1 MKQKHVITILA
12 AALLALAGC
21 GGGGGGTMPLSTND
35 SQPRVIMIDEKAL
48 DSAVEVSVGDLL
60 SGSLSSTNEVD
71 YYKVQIDGPGR
82 LVIGIEDENL
92 IVRVFTPDGEEIP
105 TRTGSTVAD
114 ILESTWEKI
123 ADKRGPQLII
133 AIYHRGK
140 DVIETAG
147 YVYGQKKE
155 DAVNFYRDITGLTEA
170 DQLAA
175 LEKAND
181 RLNEARN
188 TIRDKKDGNLEPVNR
203 RDLTRLKTA
212 IDALDTAWDAAD
224 KVASDAKEDYQQNII
239 NSRARYQ
246 DYSREFE
253 LDNLQV
259 AANKLERALIVAEN
273 NVSLLSIENANAAL
287 EVLKTALDTSEY
299 LNDDNRKRYQG
310 IYDNGRDTLQEFRNR
325 ADQSEMQEPKIPENP
340 VGLGLNI
347 TAGGQINI
355 GDKVL
360 NVTHFER
367 TDGVSNLPGGTNQ
380 RYHVHCPGTDT
391 NNTQCT
397 FTRITTFLP
406 GVGESELGT
415 DLLSGS
421 TDASF
426 SRLRQLF
433 ANSDD
438 GVEEL
443 GKLYGMNMVN
453 IPVQLWTEEEGANA
467 RARNEAILD
476 QNPDILD
483 DINGRDIGDLLN
495 DFGLDTSDLDFLRD
509 LDSADL
515 ESAIRNID
523 QITNIKISSYGGYGQ
538 WMVFHTLDNFT
549 TEDKDDGLPNIWI
562 GNWGSAFGELYKNES
577 GPSRPSANPGSAIWS
592 GAMVGREPDS
602 ANAIGDEHVHG
613 KSELEY
619 NFSNHTV
626 DVRFTNMVRRKS
638 GNPASEP
645 SWSWND
651 VPVNTDASFFIP
663 GHGNHQPDQNPHNT
677 RGYIDGDFYGPQGQ
691 EAAGV
696 FELPK
701 GMVGAFGAVRGK

>member
-1 MKQKHVITILA
+1 MKQTHSIAILIITMLA
-12 AALLALAGC
+12 VAGC
-21 GGGGGGTMPLSTND
+21 GGGGGGTIPPSTD
-35 SQPRVIMIDEKAL
+35 PSQHRVIMIDEKTL
-48 DSAVEVSVGDLL
+48 DSAIEVSFGDLL
-60 SGSLSSTNEVD
+60 SGSLSSANEVD

-105 TRTGSTVAD
+105 TRTGSTVAE
-114 ILESTWEKI
+114 ISESIWDKI
-123 ADKRGPQLII
+123 ADKRLPQLII
-133 AIYHRGK
+133 AIYHRSK
-140 DVIETAG
+140 DAIEKAG

-155 DAVNFYRDITGLTEA
+155 DAVNFYRDISGITETN
-170 DQLAA
+170 QLLA
-175 LEKAND
+175 LIEAND
-181 RLNEARN
+181 RLRDARN
-188 TIRDKKDGNLEPVNR
+188 TIRNKKDRNLEPVNR

-212 IDALDTAWDAAD
+212 IDALDTTLTEAD
-224 KVASDAKEDYQQNII
+224 KVAFDTKENYQQTII
-239 NSRARYQ
+239 NSRTQYQ

-259 AANKLERALIVAEN
+259 AANKLERALIKAEN
-273 NVSLLSIENANAAL
+273 NVSLSLSTTNDVLAAANDAL

-299 LNDDNRKRYQG
+299 INDNNRKRYQE
-310 IYDNGRDTLQEFRNR
+310 IYDNGWDTLQEIRKR
-325 ADQSEMQEPKIPENP
+325 ADQSERQEPKIPENP
-340 VGLGLNI
+340 VGPRLNI

-355 GDKVL
+355 NNGDQNNKEL

-367 TDGVSNLPGGTNQ
+367 TDTVSNLPDGTKQ
-380 RYHVHCPGTDT
+380 RSHVHCPGTGE

-397 FTRITTFLP
+397 YTRITTFLP
-406 GVGESELGT
+406 AFGESELGP
-415 DLLSGS
+415 DLLFGGSGS
-421 TDASF
+421 LDASF

-433 ANSDD
+433 ANADD

-453 IPVQLWTEEEGANA
+453 IPVRLWTEEESA
-467 RARNEAILD
+467 RC
-476 QNPDILD
+476 
-483 DINGRDIGDLLN
+483 N
-495 DFGLDTSDLDFLRD
+495 DFVGDGSCLTEF
-509 LDSADL
+509 
-515 ESAIRNID
+515 
-523 QITNIKISSYGGYGQ
+523 ITSSYGGYGQ

-549 TEDKDDGLPNIWI
+549 TEDKDDGVPNIWI
-562 GNWGSAFGELYKNES
+562 GNWGSAFGTLYKNS
-577 GPSRPSANPGSAIWS
+577 SGGPSRPSAALGSAIWS
-592 GAMVGREPDS
+592 GAMVGLEPGS
-602 ANAIGDEHVHG
+602 VNAGVDVYVHG

-626 DVRFTNMVRRKS
+626 DVRFSNMVRRNS
-638 GNPASEP
+638 GNPASDP

-663 GHGNHQPDQNPHNT
+663 RHGNHEPDQNPHDT

>member
-1 MKQKHVITILA
+1 MKQKHVMTILA
-12 AALLALAGC
+12 AALFVLAGC
-21 GGGGGGTMPLSTND
+21 GGGGGGTMPPSTNP
-35 SQPRVIMIDEKAL
+35 SQLRVIMIDDKAL

-60 SGSLSSTNEVD
+60 SGSLSSANEVD

-105 TRTGSTVAD
+105 TRTGSTVAE
-114 ILESTWEKI
+114 ISESTWEKI
-123 ADKRGPQLII
+123 ADKRLPQLII

-140 DVIETAG
+140 DALETAG

-155 DAVNFYRDITGLTEA
+155 DAVNFYRDIKGLTEA

-175 LEKAND
+175 LEKAKD

-188 TIRDKKDGNLEPVNR
+188 TIRDKKDGNLEEPVNR

-212 IDALDTAWDAAD
+212 IDALDTAWDEAD
-224 KVASDAKEDYQQNII
+224 KVALDKKENYQQNII

-253 LDNLQV
+253 LDNLQG
-259 AANKLERALIVAEN
+259 AANKLGRALIVAEN

-299 LNDDNRKRYQG
+299 INDDNRKRYQE
-310 IYDNGRDTLQEFRNR
+310 IYDNGRNTLQEFRNR

-355 GDKVL
+355 GDKVPD
-360 NVTHFER
+360 VTHFER
-367 TDGVSNLPGGTNQ
+367 TDSVFHLPDGTSQ
-380 RYHVHCPGTDT
+380 RSHVHCPGTDK

-397 FTRITTFLP
+397 FTRITTLLP
-406 GVGESELGT
+406 GGGKSELGP
-415 DLLSGS
+415 DLLSGLS
-421 TDASF
+421 GSLDASF
-426 SRLRQLF
+426 SRLRQLL

-438 GVEEL
+438 VEEL
-443 GKLYGMNMVN
+443 GKLHGMSMVN
-453 IPVQLWTEEEGANA
+453 IPVRLWTEEESA
-467 RARNEAILD
+467 RCNVSAGDVSCA
-476 QNPDILD
+476 DIRLH
-483 DINGRDIGDLLN
+483 DLIV
-495 DFGLDTSDLDFLRD
+495 D
-509 LDSADL
+509 
-515 ESAIRNID
+515 
-523 QITNIKISSYGGYGQ
+523 SYGGYGQ

-549 TEDKDDGLPNIWI
+549 TEDKDDGVPNIWV
-562 GNWGSAFGELYKNES
+562 GNWGSAFGQLYKNES
-577 GPSRPSANPGSAIWS
+577 GPSRPSATLGSAIWS

-663 GHGNHQPDQNPHNT
+663 GHGNHEPDQNPDNE
-677 RGYIDGDFYGPQGQ
+677 RGYIDGDFYGPEGQ